1 MADELI
7 NVNDTNIATVV
18 TTELVK
24 NNAVGEKLAFHA
36 QAAITFELVNTNLVA
51 LYKKDGENNTFL
63 VIPTDKEPSGG
74 MTIAD
79 MVKDINTFLQ
89 RFDSS
94 ATPIN
99 ADDVTNAVKD
109 VNDASNNG
117 SQENP
122 PVYESINVELRQA
135 FLYLSTGK
143 PVEYGFELDVDIS
156 GLFPPDISLFKVNK
170 LSIGVW
176 NTDREKILERM
187 NIIEVD
193 TYLK

>member
-1 MADELI
+1 MADELT
-7 NVNDTNIATVV
+7 NGNNTNIATVV
-18 TTELVK
+18 TTEPVK
-24 NNAVGEKLAFHA
+24 SNAAGEKLTFHA

-79 MVKDINTFLQ
+79 MVKDINDFLKK
-89 RFDSS
+89 FDSS
-94 ATPIN
+94 AAPIN
-99 ADDVTNAVKD
+99 ADDVANAVKD
-109 VNDASNNG
+109 VNDASNKG
-117 SQENP
+117 SLENP

-176 NTDREKILERM
+176 NTDRKKILERM

>member
-1 MADELI
+1 MSEELTNA
-7 NVNDTNIATVV
+7 NVTAVA
-18 TTELVK
+18 TTEPVRLG
-24 NNAVGEKLAFHA
+24 AAGDQLTFHA

-51 LYKKDGENNTFL
+51 LYKKDGANNTFL

-74 MTIAD
+74 MTIEK
-79 MVKDINTFLQ
+79 MISDINSFLQ
-89 RFDSS
+89 RFDPST
-94 ATPIN
+94 TPIN
-99 ADDVTNAVKD
+99 ADEVANAVKD
-109 VNDASNNG
+109 VNEASNT
-117 SQENP
+117 QKTPQLDP

-156 GLFPPDISLFKVNK
+156 GLFPQDMSLFKVNK
-170 LSIGVW
+170 LSVGVW

-193 TYLK
+193 TYLQ

>member
-1 MADELI
+1 MADELA
-7 NVNDTNIATVV
+7 NGNNTNIATVT
-18 TTELVK
+18 TTELAK
-24 NNAVGEKLAFHA
+24 SNAVGEKLTFHA

-51 LYKKDGENNTFL
+51 LYKKDGANNTFL

-79 MVKDINTFLQ
+79 MVKDINAFLQ
-89 RFDSS
+89 KFDSS
-94 ATPIN
+94 AAPIN
-99 ADDVTNAVKD
+99 ADDVANAVKD
-109 VNDASNNG
+109 VNDASNKG

-122 PVYESINVELRQA
+122 PAYESINVELRQA
-135 FLYLSTGK
+135 FLYLNTGK

-156 GLFPPDISLFKVNK
+156 GLFPPDMSLFKVNK

>member
-79 MVKDINTFLQ
+79 MVKDINAFLQ
-89 RFDSS
+89 KFDSS
-94 ATPIN
+94 AAPIN
-99 ADDVTNAVKD
+99 ADDVANAVKD
-109 VNDASNNG
+109 VNDASNKG

-156 GLFPPDISLFKVNK
+156 GLFPPDMSVFKVNK

-176 NTDREKILERM
+176 NTDRKKILERM

>member
-1 MADELI
+1 MADELT
-7 NVNDTNIATVV
+7 NGNNTNIATVV
-18 TTELVK
+18 TTEPVK
-24 NNAVGEKLAFHA
+24 SNAAGEKLTFHA

-79 MVKDINTFLQ
+79 MVKDINAFLQ
-89 RFDSS
+89 KFDSS
-94 ATPIN
+94 AAPIN
-99 ADDVTNAVKD
+99 ADDVANAVKD
-109 VNDASNNG
+109 VNDASNKG
-117 SQENP
+117 SLENP

-176 NTDREKILERM
+176 NTDRKKILERM